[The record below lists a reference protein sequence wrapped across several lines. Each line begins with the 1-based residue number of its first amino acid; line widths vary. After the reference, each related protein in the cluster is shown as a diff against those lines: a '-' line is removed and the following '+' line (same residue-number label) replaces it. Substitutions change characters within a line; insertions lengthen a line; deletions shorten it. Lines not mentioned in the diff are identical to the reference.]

1 MLKTSQRTETQAL
14 YGDSA
19 HRRCGVSDHTDSR
32 GEAGSEAKGADQ
44 RLSTAALVRVARA
57 RLAEQTSD
65 LGRARRELS
74 LAADQLPLDHYL
86 KAALKELLESP

>member
-1 MLKTSQRTETQAL
+1 MKPEVKQKAPIS
-14 YGDSA
+14 
-19 HRRCGVSDHTDSR
+19 VS
-32 GEAGSEAKGADQ
+32 
-44 RLSTAALVRVARA
+44 STAALVRVARA

-65 LGRARRELS
+65 LRRARRELS